1 MDYNKLANLLFPEVT
16 ASPEDY
22 EGLFPIRNLPEGA
35 LVTRIGPSP
44 TGFVHLG
51 NLYNAVIS
59 ERLAR
64 QSGGVF
70 ILRVEDTDEKREVPG
85 AVKDIIDY
93 MAFFGITFD
102 EGATVDGDSGAYG
115 PYRQRQ
121 RKAVSHSV
129 AKRLVEMGHAYPC
142 FCAEESL
149 AAMRERQQGQK
160 LNFGYY
166 GEWAVCRDMP
176 LEQIERNLAEGFPYV
191 LRFRSNGNEKNS
203 VKVLD
208 AIRGE
213 LNVQENYIDFVLLK
227 SDGIPTYHFAHVVDD
242 HFMRTTHVVRGEEWL
257 ATLPMHVQAFDALG
271 WQRPVYCHTAQLMK
285 LDGPSKR
292 KLSKRKD
299 PELGLG
305 FYRQEG
311 YLPAAMWEYL
321 LTVLNSNFEEWRIQ
335 NPGKPHT
342 DFAFTIEKMSGSG
355 ALFDLIKLNDVAKEV
370 LAGCTAEELYGGLLA
385 WAEEFAPEFAGL
397 LKADKDFAVRAIA
410 IGRSGERPRK
420 DFANWG
426 EARRFLSFYYDE
438 TFEQEDEYPENVDE
452 DTRRE
457 VLRHYLAG
465 MDFADDNAAWFDK
478 VKAITADLGY
488 APQPKLFKKNPE
500 LYKGTVTD
508 ISNVI
513 RVALTGRR
521 NSPDMWEISKVL
533 GEASVRRRLNG
544 QLKIDN

>member
-1 MDYNKLANLLFPEVT
+1 
-16 ASPEDY
+16 
-22 EGLFPIRNLPEGA
+22 
-35 LVTRIGPSP
+35 
-44 TGFVHLG
+44 
-51 NLYNAVIS
+51 
-59 ERLAR
+59 
-64 QSGGVF
+64 
-70 ILRVEDTDEKREVPG
+70 
-85 AVKDIIDY
+85 

-102 EGATVDGDSGAYG
+102 EGATVDGDSGTYG

-121 RKAVSHSV
+121 RKAVYHSI
-129 AKRLVEMGHAYPC
+129 AKWLVEQGHAYPC
-142 FCAEESL
+142 FCAEERL
-149 AAMRERQQGQK
+149 AAMREEQQEQK

-166 GEWAVCRDMP
+166 GKWTLCRDLE
-176 LEQIERNLAEGFPYV
+176 LEQIEKNLAEGLPYV
-191 LRFRSNGNEKNS
+191 LRFRSNGDGNNS
-203 VKVLD
+203 VKVQD

-299 PELGLG
+299 PELGLS

-335 NPGKPHT
+335 NPGKPYS

-355 ALFDLIKLNDVAKEV
+355 ALFDLVKLNDVAKEV
-370 LAGCTAEELYGGLLA
+370 LAGCTAEELYIGLLV
-385 WAEEFAPEFAGL
+385 WACEFDPEFAGL
-397 LKADKDFAVRAIA
+397 LNADKDFAVKAIA
-410 IGRSGERPRK
+410 IGRGGDRPRK

-438 TFEQEDEYPENVDE
+438 TFRREDEYPENVDE
-452 DTRRE
+452 ETRRE
-457 VLRHYLAG
+457 VLRRYLAG
-465 MDFADDNAAWFDK
+465 MDFTDDNAAWFDK
-478 VKAITADLGY
+478 VKAITSDLGY
-488 APQPKLFKKNPE
+488 APQPKLYKKNPD

-521 NSPDMWEISKVL
+521 NSPDIWEISKVL
-533 GEASVRRRLNG
+533 GETSVRKRLEANMYS
-544 QLKIDN
+544 